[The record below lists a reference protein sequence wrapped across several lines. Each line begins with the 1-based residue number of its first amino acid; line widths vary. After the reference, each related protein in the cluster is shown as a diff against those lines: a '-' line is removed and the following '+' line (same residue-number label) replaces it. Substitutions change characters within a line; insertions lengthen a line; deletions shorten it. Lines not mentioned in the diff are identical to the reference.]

1 MRYDAVIVGSGF
13 GGACAGLTL
22 ARAGARVLLLERG
35 TPVHRDADD
44 WNQRRILLERRYRM
58 DTPMLVRQY
67 GARSYLPDHPN
78 AVVGGSSVFYG
89 GASLRLR
96 EIDFGGWPLSYGDL
110 EPFYGQAE
118 ALLGVHGRAGGDPR
132 EPPRSSDYPHRP
144 IDLTA
149 PAQRIDRAARSL
161 GYRPF
166 AMPLA
171 INFRD
176 EGRPQCIRCIT
187 CDGFPCQ
194 IRAKNDVEVTV
205 LARSQEA
212 GLEVMAG
219 VRAARL
225 RLAGDRAAAVECVE
239 VPGGRTF
246 TVEADAFVLA
256 AGALH
261 TPAILL
267 RSGIEGRPGAGFVGR
282 HLMRHCNGVLA
293 GVFPFRTNPEQVFH
307 KQICLTDFYED
318 LRQDHGTATGVIQ
331 DIYTPDAEVIRHHA
345 PRGLGRPAGWAAG
358 FMQNLLCIAEDE
370 SRAAN
375 AVALSAQRDGYGLEI
390 LTVDHAY
397 TDADRQRLR
406 YLVARA
412 RRVLRRAG
420 ALITHLYAIDTF
432 SHAMGTARAATRPDE
447 GAVDAW
453 GRFWGLENV
462 HVTDGSVFPRSGG
475 VNPSLT
481 IAAFALRASQALAH
495 P

>member
-1 MRYDAVIVGSGF
+1 MHYDAVIVGSGF

-44 WNQRRILLERRYRM
+44 WNPRRILLKRRYRT
-58 DTPMLVRQY
+58 DTPILVRQC
-67 GARSYLPDHPN
+67 GARGHTPEHLN
-78 AVVGGSSVFYG
+78 AVVGGASVFYG

-96 EIDFGGWPLSYGDL
+96 ETDFGGWPLDYGDL

-118 ALLGVHGRAGGDPR
+118 ALLGVHGRAGDDPH
-132 EPPRSSDYPHRP
+132 EPPRSCGYPHLP
-144 IDLTA
+144 IDLTP

-166 AMPLA
+166 PMPMAL
-171 INFRD
+171 NFQD
-176 EGRPQCIRCIT
+176 AGRPQCIRCIT

-194 IRAKNDVEVTV
+194 IGAKNDLEVTV
-205 LARSQEA
+205 LAQAQEA

-225 RLAGDRAAAVECVE
+225 RLAGDRAVAVECVE
-239 VPGGRTF
+239 VPGGRSLA
-246 TVEADAFVLA
+246 VEGDAFILA

-267 RSGIEGRPGAGFVGR
+267 RSGIEGRPGADFVGR
-282 HLMRHCNGVLA
+282 HLMRHCNGVLV
-293 GVFPFRTNPEQVFH
+293 GIFPRRTNPQKVYH
-307 KQICLTDFYED
+307 KQLCLTDFYED
-318 LRQDHGTATGVIQ
+318 LRQEYGTASGVIQ
-331 DIYTPDAEVIRHHA
+331 DIYTPAAEVVGHHA
-345 PRGLGRPAGWAAG
+345 PTGLGWLAGRASS

-370 SRAAN
+370 PRAAN
-375 AVALSAQRDGYGLEI
+375 AVALSSERDRYGLEI
-390 LTVDHAY
+390 PMVEHGY
-397 TDADRQRLR
+397 TDADRQRLH
-406 YLVARA
+406 YLVTRA
-412 RRVLRRAG
+412 GRILRRAG
-420 ALITHLYAIDTF
+420 ALYTHLYAIDTF
-432 SHAMGTARAATRPDE
+432 SHAVGTARCANRPDE
-447 GAVDAW
+447 GAVDEW
-453 GRFWGLENV
+453 GRFWGLANLY
-462 HVTDGSVFPRSGG
+462 VTDGSVFPRSGG